1 MMLSSS
7 AKKRSYRATDH
18 EQTIDGKLDCEKSLS
33 GLSAFK
39 GF

>member
-1 MMLSSS
+1 MLLSS
-7 AKKRSYRATDH
+7 AKKRSYGATDH

-33 GLSAFK
+33 GLSVCK